1 MTTDAF
7 TWPVR
12 ITSSEDL
19 NVSTNEAQFGE
30 GYKQI
35 SSKGINTSVE
45 TWSLTCNG
53 ITANMIPIRVFLRD
67 HVITSFWWV
76 NPWGE
81 EKLYRVKRDSI
92 NSKFI
97 NGGFVE
103 ISFAFEQAFA
113 P

>member
-1 MTTDAF
+1 MATDTF

-12 ITSSEDL
+12 GSSSEDL
-19 NVSTNEAQFGE
+19 KVSTNQAQFGD

-35 SSKGINTSVE
+35 SSMGINTADE
-45 TWSLTCNG
+45 TWALTCNG
-53 ITANMIPIRVFLRD
+53 SAGNMRTVRDFLRE
-67 HVITSFWWV
+67 HVISSFWWV

-81 EKLYRVKRDSI
+81 EKLYRVKSDSI
-92 NSKFI
+92 NSKFV

-103 ISFAFEQAFA
+103 ISFTFEQAFA